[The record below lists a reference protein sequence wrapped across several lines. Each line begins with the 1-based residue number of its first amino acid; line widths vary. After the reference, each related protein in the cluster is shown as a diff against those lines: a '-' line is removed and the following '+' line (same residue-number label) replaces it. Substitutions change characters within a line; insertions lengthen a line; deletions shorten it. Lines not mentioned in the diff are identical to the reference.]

1 MSLHELL
8 ESGKF
13 AVTAQIDP
21 VKGVDVTEFLNSAEL
36 LRGKVDAVNVSD
48 QQSAVMR
55 LGSLAGCCL
64 LKQKG
69 IDPVLHMTCRDRNRI
84 ALQSDLLNA
93 YVLGIEN
100 ILCLTGDDIDSGDHR
115 QQAKPVFDLDDS
127 VVLLQTARGLE
138 HGKDLAGR
146 ELRGTPLFFLGA
158 CVTPGAEP
166 VEPELLRMEKKA
178 KAGAQFF
185 QTRAIY
191 EPKKFE
197 TFMQEAKKL
206 NVPVLVGIMLL
217 KSASMA
223 RFMNRN
229 ITGIY
234 VPEELLDEMEK
245 AEDKVEKS
253 IEIAA
258 RLINEM
264 KDMCQGIHIM
274 AMGWESRVTAI
285 LNATGL

>member
-1 MSLHELL
+1 MSLHEVL
-8 ESGKF
+8 ESGKS
-13 AVTAQIDP
+13 AVTVQIDP
-21 VKGVDVTEFLNSAEL
+21 AKGVDVTEFLNSAEL
-36 LRGKVDAVNVSD
+36 LRGKVNAVNVSD

-64 LKQKG
+64 LKQRG
-69 IDPVLHMTCRDRNRI
+69 IEPVLHMTCRDRNRI

-93 YVLGIEN
+93 YVLGLEN
-100 ILCLTGDDIDSGDHR
+100 ILCLTGDNIDFGDHR
-115 QQAKPVFDLDDS
+115 QQAKPVFDLDGS
-127 VVLLQTARGLE
+127 ASLLQAARGLE
-138 HGKDLAGR
+138 QGKDLAGK
-146 ELRGTPLFFLGA
+146 ELRGAPRFFLGA

-166 VEPELLRMEKKA
+166 VESELIKMEKKA

-229 ITGIY
+229 VAGIY
-234 VPEELLDEMEK
+234 VPDELLDEMEE
-245 AEDKVEKS
+245 AEDKVQKS

-274 AMGWESRVTAI
+274 AMGWEFRVAAV
-285 LNATGL
+285 LNAAGF

>member
-127 VVLLQTARGLE
+127 ASLLQAARGLE
-138 HGKDLAGR
+138 QGKDLAGR
-146 ELRGTPLFFLGA
+146 ELKGAPHFCLGA

-166 VEPELLRMEKKA
+166 VEPELIKMEKKA

-206 NVPVLVGIMLL
+206 SVPVLVGIMLL

-229 ITGIY
+229 IAGIY
-234 VPEELLDEMEK
+234 VPDELIDEMEE
-245 AEDKVEKS
+245 AEDKVQKS
-253 IEIAA
+253 VEIAA

-274 AMGWESRVTAI
+274 AMGWESRVAAV
-285 LNATGL
+285 LDAAGF

>member
-1 MSLHELL
+1 MSLREVL

-13 AVTAQIDP
+13 AVTVQIDP
-21 VKGVDVTEFLNSAEL
+21 AKGVDVTEFLNNVEL

-69 IDPVLHMTCRDRNRI
+69 IEPVLHMTCRDRNRI

-93 YVLGIEN
+93 YVLGIQN

-127 VVLLQTARGLE
+127 ASLLQAARGLE
-138 HGKDLAGR
+138 QGKDLAGK
-146 ELRGTPLFFLGA
+146 ELRGAPHFFLGA

-166 VEPELLRMEKKA
+166 VEPELIKMEKKT

-206 NVPVLVGIMLL
+206 SVPVLVGIMLL

-229 ITGIY
+229 IAGIY
-234 VPEELLDEMEK
+234 VPDELLNEMEE
-245 AEDKVEKS
+245 AEDKVQKS
-253 IEIAA
+253 VEIAA

-274 AMGWESRVTAI
+274 AMGWESRVAAV
-285 LNATGL
+285 LDAAGF

>member
-1 MSLHELL
+1 MGLREVL

-13 AVTAQIDP
+13 AVTVQVDP
-21 VKGVDVTEFLNSAEL
+21 AKGVDVAEFLNNAEL
-36 LRGKVDAVNVSD
+36 LRDKVDAVNVSE

-69 IDPVLHMTCRDRNRI
+69 IEPVLHMTCRDRNRI

-100 ILCLTGDDIDSGDHR
+100 VLCLTGDDIDLGDHR

-127 VVLLQTARGLE
+127 VALLQAARGLE
-138 HGKDLAGR
+138 QGKDLAGK
-146 ELRGTPLFFLGA
+146 ELRGAPRFFLGA
-158 CVTPGAEP
+158 CVTPGADP
-166 VEPELLRMEKKA
+166 VEPELIKMEKKA

-185 QTRAIY
+185 QTRAVY
-191 EPKKFE
+191 EPKRFE
-197 TFMQEAKKL
+197 TFMREAKKFG
-206 NVPVLVGIMLL
+206 VPMLVGIMLL
-217 KSASMA
+217 KSAAMA
-223 RFMNRN
+223 RFINRN
-229 ITGIY
+229 VVGIC
-234 VPEELLDEMEK
+234 VPDELLDEMEK
-245 AEDKVEKS
+245 AENKVQKS

-258 RLINEM
+258 RLITEM

-274 AMGWESRVTAI
+274 AMGWESRVPAI
-285 LNATGL
+285 LDTAGL

>member
-1 MSLHELL
+1 MSLREVL
-8 ESGKF
+8 ESDKF
-13 AVTAQIDP
+13 AITIQIDP
-21 VKGVDVTEFLNSAEL
+21 VKGVDVTEFLGSAEL
-36 LRGKVDAVNVSD
+36 LRGKVNAVNVSD

-69 IDPVLHMTCRDRNRI
+69 IEPVLHMTCRDRNRI

-100 ILCLTGDDIDSGDHR
+100 VLCLTGDDINLGDYR

-127 VVLLQTARGLE
+127 VFLLQAARGLE
-138 HGKDLAGR
+138 QGKDLAGR
-146 ELRGTPLFFLGA
+146 ELKGAPHFFLGA
-158 CVTPGAEP
+158 CVAPEADP
-166 VEPELLRMEKKA
+166 VEPELAKMEKKV

-191 EPKKFE
+191 EPRKFE

-229 ITGIY
+229 VAGVYIPDALI
-234 VPEELLDEMEK
+234 EEMDK
-245 AEDKVEKS
+245 AEDKAEKS
-253 IEIAA
+253 VEIAV

-264 KDMCQGIHIM
+264 KDVCQGIHIM
-274 AMGWESRVTAI
+274 AVGWESKVPAI
-285 LNATGL
+285 LNTAGL

>member
-127 VVLLQTARGLE
+127 VILLQTARGLE
-138 HGKDLAGR
+138 QGKDLAGR
-146 ELRGTPLFFLGA
+146 ELKGTPHFCLGA
-158 CVTPGAEP
+158 CVTPGAVP
-166 VEPELLRMEKKA
+166 VEPELIKMEKKA

-197 TFMQEAKKL
+197 TFMQEAKKF
-206 NVPVLVGIMLL
+206 NVPVLAGIMLL

-223 RFMNRN
+223 RFINRN
-229 ITGIY
+229 IAGIY
-234 VPEELLDEMEK
+234 VPEEFLDEMEN

-274 AMGWESRVTAI
+274 AMGWESRVAAI
-285 LNATGL
+285 LNAAGL

>member
-1 MSLHELL
+1 MSLREVL

-13 AVTAQIDP
+13 AVTVQIDP
-21 VKGVDVTEFLNSAEL
+21 AKGVDVTEFLDSAEL

-69 IDPVLHMTCRDRNRI
+69 IEPVLHMICRDRNRI
-84 ALQSDLLNA
+84 ALQADLLNA

-100 ILCLTGDDIDSGDHR
+100 ILCLTGDDIDLGDHR

-127 VVLLQTARGLE
+127 VSLLQAARGLE
-138 HGKDLAGR
+138 KGKDLAGK
-146 ELRGTPLFFLGA
+146 ELKGAPRFFLGA
-158 CVTPGAEP
+158 CVTPGADP
-166 VEPELLRMEKKA
+166 IEPELIKMEKKV

-185 QTRAIY
+185 QTQAIY

-197 TFMQEAKKL
+197 TFMQEAKKFG
-206 NVPVLVGIMLL
+206 VAVLVGIMLL
-217 KSASMA
+217 KSAAMA
-223 RFMNRN
+223 RFMSKN
-229 ITGIY
+229 IAGIY
-234 VPEELLDEMEK
+234 VPDKLIDEMEK
-245 AEDKVEKS
+245 AENKAQKS

-264 KDMCQGIHIM
+264 KDMCQGVHIV
-274 AMGWESRVTAI
+274 AIGWESRVPSM
-285 LNATGL
+285 LNIARL

>member
-1 MSLHELL
+1 MSLREVL

-13 AVTAQIDP
+13 AVTVQIDP
-21 VKGVDVTEFLNSAEL
+21 AKGVDVTEFLNNVEL

-69 IDPVLHMTCRDRNRI
+69 IEPVLHMTCRDRNRI

-93 YVLGIEN
+93 YVLGIQN

-127 VVLLQTARGLE
+127 ASLLQAARGLE
-138 HGKDLAGR
+138 QGKDLAGK
-146 ELRGTPLFFLGA
+146 ELRGAPHFFLGA

-166 VEPELLRMEKKA
+166 VEPELIKMEKKA

-206 NVPVLVGIMLL
+206 SVPVLVGIMLL

-229 ITGIY
+229 IAGIY
-234 VPEELLDEMEK
+234 VPDELLDEMEE
-245 AEDKVEKS
+245 AEDKVQKS
-253 IEIAA
+253 VEIAA

-274 AMGWESRVTAI
+274 AMGWESRVGAV
-285 LNATGL
+285 LDAAGF

>member
-1 MSLHELL
+1 MSLREVL

-13 AVTAQIDP
+13 AVTVQIDP
-21 VKGVDVTEFLNSAEL
+21 AKGVDVTEFLNNVEL

-69 IDPVLHMTCRDRNRI
+69 VEPVLHMTCRDRNRI

-93 YVLGIEN
+93 YVLGIQN

-127 VVLLQTARGLE
+127 ASLLQAARGLE
-138 HGKDLAGR
+138 QGKDLAGK
-146 ELRGTPLFFLGA
+146 ELRGAPHFFLGA

-166 VEPELLRMEKKA
+166 VEPELIKMEKKA

-206 NVPVLVGIMLL
+206 SVPVLVGIMLL

-229 ITGIY
+229 IAGIY
-234 VPEELLDEMEK
+234 VPDELIDEMEE
-245 AEDKVEKS
+245 AEDKVQKS
-253 IEIAA
+253 VEIAA

-274 AMGWESRVTAI
+274 AMGWESRVAAV
-285 LNATGL
+285 LDAAGF

>member
-1 MSLHELL
+1 MSLREVL

-13 AVTAQIDP
+13 AVTVQIDP
-21 VKGVDVTEFLNSAEL
+21 AKGVDVTEFLNNVEL

-69 IDPVLHMTCRDRNRI
+69 IEPVLHMTCRDRNRI

-93 YVLGIEN
+93 YVLGIQN

-127 VVLLQTARGLE
+127 ASLLQAARGLE
-138 HGKDLAGR
+138 QGKDLAGK
-146 ELRGTPLFFLGA
+146 ELRGAPHFFLGA

-166 VEPELLRMEKKA
+166 VEPELIKMEKKA

-206 NVPVLVGIMLL
+206 SVPVLVGIMLL

-229 ITGIY
+229 IAGIY
-234 VPEELLDEMEK
+234 VPDELIDEMEE
-245 AEDKVEKS
+245 AEDKVQKS
-253 IEIAA
+253 VEIAA

-274 AMGWESRVTAI
+274 AMGWESRVAAV
-285 LNATGL
+285 LDAAGF

>member
-127 VVLLQTARGLE
+127 ASLLQAARGLE
-138 HGKDLAGR
+138 QGKDLAGR
-146 ELRGTPLFFLGA
+146 ELKGAPHFCLGA

-166 VEPELLRMEKKA
+166 VEPELIKMEKKA

-185 QTRAIY
+185 QTRAVY

-197 TFMQEAKKL
+197 TFMQEAKKF
-206 NVPVLVGIMLL
+206 NVPVLAGIMLL

-223 RFMNRN
+223 RFINRN
-229 ITGIY
+229 IAGIY
-234 VPEELLDEMEK
+234 VPEEILDEMEN

-274 AMGWESRVTAI
+274 AMGWESRVPAI
-285 LNATGL
+285 LNAAGL

>member
-1 MSLHELL
+1 MSLRELL
-8 ESGKF
+8 ASGKF
-13 AVTAQIDP
+13 AVTVQIDP
-21 VKGVDVTEFLNSAEL
+21 VKGVDVTEFLHSAEL
-36 LRGKVDAVNVSD
+36 LQGKVDAVNVSD

-69 IDPVLHMTCRDRNRI
+69 IEPVLHMTCRDRNRI

-93 YVLGIEN
+93 YVLGIQN

-127 VVLLQTARGLE
+127 ISLLQAAQRLE
-138 HGKDLAGR
+138 QGKDLAGK
-146 ELRGTPLFFLGA
+146 ELRGAPLFFLGA

-166 VEPELLRMEKKA
+166 VEPELIKMEKKT

-197 TFMQEAKKL
+197 AFMQEAKKL
-206 NVPVLVGIMLL
+206 NVPVLAGIMLL

-229 ITGIY
+229 IAGIY
-234 VPEELLDEMEK
+234 IPDELLDEMEE
-245 AEDKVEKS
+245 AEDKAQKS

-264 KDMCQGIHIM
+264 KDMCQGVHIM
-274 AMGWESRVTAI
+274 AMGWESSVARV
-285 LNATGL
+285 LDATRL